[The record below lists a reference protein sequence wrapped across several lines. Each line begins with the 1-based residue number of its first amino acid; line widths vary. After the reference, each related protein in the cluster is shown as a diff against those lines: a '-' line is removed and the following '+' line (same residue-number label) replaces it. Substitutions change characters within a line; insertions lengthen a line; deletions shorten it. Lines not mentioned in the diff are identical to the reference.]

1 MNDPDIILQ
10 KYKGGYVC
18 LEKLAEYLGLKVEY
32 FPMECLNWL
41 FVEGKKGNYIAINS
55 VLPDEY
61 KRFTLAHEIWHFL
74 YWDRGFST
82 SMMAKYDVR
91 EKRADDFARK
101 ILMPEE
107 ILKEE
112 IEKWVSM
119 FELSQTFCVPFEQ
132 LELRIKEVL

>member
-1 MNDPDIILQ
+1 MDPDFILQ

-18 LEKLAEYLGLKVEY
+18 LDSLADYLWISVEY
-32 FPMECLNWL
+32 FPMECLNGL
-41 FVEGKKGNYIAINS
+41 FVEGKDRSYIAINA

-82 SMMAKYDVR
+82 SMMAKYDSR

-107 ILKEE
+107 LLKEE
-112 IEKWVSM
+112 IDKWVSM
-119 FELSQTFCVPFEQ
+119 FELAQIFCVPFDQ
-132 LELRIKEVL
+132 LEIRIKDVL